1 MGIKF
6 KLPATRYTDI
16 QWSVGVVVG
25 VGGVVS
31 VVCTGDGV
39 SVYRGFEHNT
49 CPQLNAASL
58 FHAVHPNVDR
68 TKQFEDHVRS
78 FS

>member
-16 QWSVGVVVG
+16 QWSCGVG

-31 VVCTGDGV
+31 VV
-39 SVYRGFEHNT
+39 SAYRGFEHNT
-49 CPQLNAASL
+49 CLQLNAASL

-68 TKQFEDHVRS
+68 TKQSEDHVRS

>member
-16 QWSVGVVVG
+16 QWSGGVGVG

-31 VVCTGDGV
+31 VV
-39 SVYRGFEHNT
+39 SAYRGFEHNT
-49 CPQLNAASL
+49 CLQLNAASL
-58 FHAVHPNVDR
+58 FHAVHPSVDR
-68 TKQFEDHVRS
+68 TEQFEHHVRS